1 MIQEFLQI
9 DKALFYFFNVKI
21 ANPVFD
27 VLMPFITKDINLR
40 VLFALIWIGLLIAGG
55 KRGRIVAIL
64 LIPAIVIS
72 DQLSSH
78 IIKPLVGR
86 IRPCH
91 ELEGVRL
98 LVGCGSGL
106 SFPSSH
112 AVNSVTVATLVSKF
126 YKKYSAYLFIF
137 AFLVSF
143 SRVYVGVHYPADVI
157 AGMIIGAI
165 VGFGVVY
172 LWIYISKLYE
182 NKFGSG
188 VEKGKNF

>member
-1 MIQEFLQI
+1 MIQELLQI
-9 DKALFYFFNVKI
+9 DRALFYFFNVKI

-40 VLFALIWIGLLIAGG
+40 IFLALIWVGLLIFGG
-55 KRGRIVAIL
+55 KKGRMVAIL
-64 LIPAIVIS
+64 LIPAIAIS

-86 IRPCH
+86 IRPCY

-112 AVNSVTVATLVSKF
+112 AVNSLTVATLTSKF
-126 YKKYSAYLFIF
+126 YKKYSPYLLLF
-137 AFLVSF
+137 AFLISF
-143 SRVYVGVHYPADVI
+143 SRVYVGVHYPADVL

-165 VGFGVVY
+165 VGFSVVY
-172 LWIYISKLYE
+172 LWICISELYK

-188 VEKGKNF
+188 IEKG